1 MISYFALKYLLL
13 TLNRFH
19 TFKTTFV
26 DMNSTS
32 TERKLLSLNMPRTV
46 IKVPDTLIYTVDL
59 VLKSLKETK
68 IANSATNDHSD

>member
-1 MISYFALKYLLL
+1 
-13 TLNRFH
+13 
-19 TFKTTFV
+19 
-26 DMNSTS
+26 
-32 TERKLLSLNMPRTV
+32 MPKTV